1 MRHTSEG
8 DRWDNRERENQEI
21 ALLRHEVARLRR
33 HVPACRRIPKLLV
46 LDLNGLLV
54 HRVFTGEGPRADAEG
69 PLPTVTTTWRLRNF
83 WVYKRPYVED
93 FLRFCLD
100 NFFVGVWTT
109 ASAANATSLLEGLLS
124 PENIDKLVFL
134 WDGKKCSYNGEM
146 DPIKSG
152 KPMAFKE
159 LRRLWES
166 REVAGLF
173 GPNNTLLIDDSHY
186 KASLNPPHTAIHPA
200 AWDDPDAHADDDALG
215 PNGSIRAYLEALTL
229 AEGPIPEFVRTTPFE
244 TFIRVRDVA
253 KGLEEV
259 LPSATP
265 RSTTTPEQDY
275 HQQQHAL
282 QQHRYGSVNEEED
295 DYEEDEIVLA
305 PAMAGLR
312 MD

>member
-1 MRHTSEG
+1 
-8 DRWDNRERENQEI
+8 
-21 ALLRHEVARLRR
+21 
-33 HVPACRRIPKLLV
+33 
-46 LDLNGLLV
+46 
-54 HRVFTGEGPRADAEG
+54 
-69 PLPTVTTTWRLRNF
+69 
-83 WVYKRPYVED
+83 
-93 FLRFCLD
+93 
-100 NFFVGVWTT
+100 
-109 ASAANATSLLEGLLS
+109 
-124 PENIDKLVFL
+124 
-134 WDGKKCSYNGEM
+134 M

-173 GPNNTLLIDDSHY
+173 GTSRGGLPDGGGKESNACFAFDGRPRSQAYLIFLRWHTFYYFPLNYTGPNNTLLIDDSHY